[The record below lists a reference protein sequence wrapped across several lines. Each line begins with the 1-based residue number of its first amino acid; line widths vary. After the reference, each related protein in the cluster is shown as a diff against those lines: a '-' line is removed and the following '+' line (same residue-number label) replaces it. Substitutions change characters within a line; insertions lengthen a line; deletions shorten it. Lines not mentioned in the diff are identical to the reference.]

1 MLTVFF
7 DETCGICMRT
17 KAFLEKIKNDD
28 CEFSTASK
36 MNFDNTLPSMKDRYL
51 DLQSYDGNYFYSGY
65 ETYIQIFKRY
75 KNLYYIIYLILIF
88 WPVKYI
94 GKKIYK
100 RISNSRSCEIN
111 YDSFK

>member
-36 MNFDNTLPSMKDRYL
+36 MNSRC
-51 DLQSYDGNYFYSGY
+51 
-65 ETYIQIFKRY
+65 
-75 KNLYYIIYLILIF
+75 LILRRF
-88 WPVKYI
+88 VLNQGQPLLALFVLFSAFLPRPK
-94 GKKIYK
+94 
-100 RISNSRSCEIN
+100 E
-111 YDSFK
+111 F